1 MSQKIIHYNL
11 DEIDKK
17 GALINLIYGERSNGK
32 SYQVKHKKGVL
43 NFLQGGVCYH
53 SDYTNKEVIKDSI
66 KKGTRFILL
75 RRWREEI
82 STDKVEAYFA
92 DVDIFNLT
100 NGEYNS
106 IVCYRK
112 ALYLAN
118 YNIETCKTKKGE
130 KIGYVCSLSTE
141 QNYAGGSYL
150 DVSDIIFEEFMTR
163 TTYLP
168 NEPDKLM
175 NFYSTIDRKRGT
187 TRIWLVGNT
196 ISKVCPYLQ
205 EWDLDYLIHHQKQ
218 GEIVE
223 KWLPTGEII
232 DNIPVMIKIAIEYC
246 KSTGASSFAIGK
258 HKNMLN
264 KGTWQT
270 DPQPQLPKSK
280 KEYKILY
287 RLGFWYKGFKFL
299 CEYLQDKQ
307 SKDCCW
313 FIFPYSKSFNEKT
326 LIFSDI
332 IKTSKYY
339 QRDIYNPSIKNE
351 KLILLL
357 RTFKENKIFYSNDMT
372 GTDFKQVIDFEIRR

>member
-1 MSQKIIHYNL
+1 MSQKVIHYNL

-32 SYQVKHKKGVL
+32 SYQVKHKKGIL

-53 SDYTNKEVIKDSI
+53 SDYATKEVIKDTI

-205 EWDLDYLIHHQKQ
+205 
-218 GEIVE
+218 
-223 KWLPTGEII
+223 
-232 DNIPVMIKIAIEYC
+232 
-246 KSTGASSFAIGK
+246 
-258 HKNMLN
+258 
-264 KGTWQT
+264 
-270 DPQPQLPKSK
+270 
-280 KEYKILY
+280 
-287 RLGFWYKGFKFL
+287 
-299 CEYLQDKQ
+299 
-307 SKDCCW
+307 
-313 FIFPYSKSFNEKT
+313 
-326 LIFSDI
+326 
-332 IKTSKYY
+332 
-339 QRDIYNPSIKNE
+339 
-351 KLILLL
+351 
-357 RTFKENKIFYSNDMT
+357 
-372 GTDFKQVIDFEIRR
+372 